1 MSHTLLQEIGAVRST
16 LGLLLRMLST
26 AGDADQ
32 RPTVREYSGDERDQ
46 TRGMDLAGFRER
58 MAGIHTDPTTVM
70 VARSPPDKCRQLA
83 PKLEGCSIPARS
95 ASPRSSVRWT

>member
-1 MSHTLLQEIGAVRST
+1 MPINVHST
-16 LGLLLRMLST
+16 
-26 AGDADQ
+26 
-32 RPTVREYSGDERDQ
+32 EYSGDERDQ
-46 TRGMDLAGFRER
+46 TRGMDLARFRER

-95 ASPRSSVRWT
+95 ALSTFKREMNIRQANVQAELNATPQ